1 VDDSGDLVLHW
12 CHVFD
17 HRGDRHAHGFHVL
30 WRHAVLLLRLTPART
45 SPALHLSERPTP
57 PETNP

>member
-1 VDDSGDLVLHW
+1 VDDPRRPVVHW

-30 WRHAVLLLRLTPART
+30 RRHAVLLLRLTQPAPARR
-45 SPALHLSERPTP
+45 SI
-57 PETNP
+57 